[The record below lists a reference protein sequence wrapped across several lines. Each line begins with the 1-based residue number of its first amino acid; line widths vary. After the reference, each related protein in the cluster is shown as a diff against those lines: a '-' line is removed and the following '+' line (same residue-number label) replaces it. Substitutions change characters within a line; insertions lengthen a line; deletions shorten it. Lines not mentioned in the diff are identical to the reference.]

1 MSEPDESLH
10 LPPDGVTMNPNPK
23 GPVGRLT
30 GSLTN
35 DAVRIRKL
43 LTFANHGPTSNE
55 ATTARAIAYHLIS
68 DGMRRGV
75 VDFGDFLDLIPGA
88 FDYKDPD
95 RH

>member
-1 MSEPDESLH
+1 MTS
-10 LPPDGVTMNPNPK
+10 K
-23 GPVGRLT
+23 APVGRLT
-30 GSLTN
+30 GGLTN

-43 LTFANHGPTSNE
+43 LTFANHSSTPNE

-75 VDFGDFLDLIPGA
+75 VDFGDFLDLLPA
-88 FDYKDPD
+88 DMYQRPD